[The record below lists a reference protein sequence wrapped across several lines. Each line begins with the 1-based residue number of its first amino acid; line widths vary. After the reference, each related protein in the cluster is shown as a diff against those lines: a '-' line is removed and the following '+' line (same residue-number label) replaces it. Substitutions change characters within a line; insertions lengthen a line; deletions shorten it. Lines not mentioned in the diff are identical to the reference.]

1 MTDFGGHIGSGRWLP
16 VPASA
21 ISHVLCMN
29 VLACQLQ
36 SCSNLSFFIME
47 NYATLCQEHELTE
60 ATVDALKDNRTTS
73 ITSASLLTAALI
85 QKHLSLPLG
94 QALLLQQGIESLT
107 KPNDV
112 ETSTAP
118 LVNAA
123 KADVEAAPQEANL
136 DASTLLQLLQKDPSD
151 NQAAAMDKHPH
162 THTFDPSTCYVASPG
177 KLYDL
182 RDFITVMP
190 EFREKSTALKV
201 GNIELTLPTQ
211 RPKLESI
218 TPLQYMEGSLR
229 VMREIA
235 KDGQSLTELL
245 QYAGYLIKIANMG
258 QRFQWRT
265 VLQYDTEYRK
275 AQADAGFDF
284 GAASTYLMQVF
295 LHDGLTPKPHATAKD
310 RVHPQTKYDPSSGR
324 PICGKFNTAQGCTLR
339 NCKFAHV
346 CRSCFKPHSDHTHKS
361 QRTPSP
367 MPDAATAAKNGD

>member
-1 MTDFGGHIGSGRWLP
+1 
-16 VPASA
+16 
-21 ISHVLCMN
+21 
-29 VLACQLQ
+29 
-36 SCSNLSFFIME
+36 ME
-47 NYATLCQEHELTE
+47 DYATWCQEHELTE
-60 ATVDALKDNRTTS
+60 ATVDALKDNGIS
-73 ITSASLLTAALI
+73 SLKSASLLTAALI
-85 QKHLSLPLG
+85 QKHLKSLPLG

-107 KPNDV
+107 KPKDV
-112 ETSTAP
+112 VTSTAP

-123 KADVEAAPQEANL
+123 KTDVEAAPQEASL
-136 DASTLLQLLQKDPSD
+136 DTSTLLQLLQKDPSD
-151 NQAAAMDKHPH
+151 NQAAATGKHPH
-162 THTFDPSTCYVASPG
+162 THTFDPFNCNVASPG

-201 GNIELTLPTQ
+201 GDIELTLPTQ

-229 VMREIA
+229 VMREMA
-235 KDGQSLTELL
+235 KEGRSLTELL

-258 QRFQWRT
+258 QRFQWRS

-284 GAASTYLMQVF
+284 GADSSYLMQVV
-295 LHDGLTPKPHATAKD
+295 LRDGLTPKPHPAAKD
-310 RVHPQTKYDPSSGR
+310 SVHPQTKYDPSSGR
-324 PICGKFNTAQGCTLR
+324 PTCGKFNTAQGCTMR

-361 QRTPSP
+361 QRTPSS